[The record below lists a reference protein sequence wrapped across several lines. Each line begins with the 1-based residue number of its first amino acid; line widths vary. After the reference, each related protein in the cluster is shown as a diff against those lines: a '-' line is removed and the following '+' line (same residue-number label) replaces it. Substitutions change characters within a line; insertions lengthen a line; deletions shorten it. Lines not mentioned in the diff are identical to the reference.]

1 MSADPQRPEDQDRA
15 QRRAHGIY
23 GAGEGSSNFHA
34 GSSMLSGL
42 ILYGGLGWLLDRWWG
57 TSFALPV
64 GILLGAGLSFWS
76 MWFRY
81 GVDRSAAGSTAAAG
95 ESALPSAVGRTPS
108 HPDRPMEDDL

>member
-1 MSADPQRPEDQDRA
+1 MRGAAERDLRDREE
-15 QRRAHGIY
+15 RHAHGIF

-42 ILYGGLGWLLDRWWG
+42 ILYGGIGWVLDRWWG

-81 GVDRSAAGSTAAAG
+81 GVDRSARRTDVNPGS
-95 ESALPSAVGRTPS
+95 SNLPSAVGRPTPD
-108 HPDRPMEDDL
+108 PDRPMEDDL